1 MLSLE
6 EVAQQTYNTL
16 QAYMDHRGIS
26 LAVGP
31 LSIND
36 SNFLIRGYVGD
47 LNWEYYVTTTANDPD
62 CFSLC
67 IKLITSHEHKLVDDY
82 PAGVA
87 LCTYHHTDSRFD
99 IHAVEN
105 FVKDSEE
112 HPLRRKMVLYTIF
125 AAVIFMK
132 QVDGQTV
139 QILEPD
145 PDLIEY
151 YRSFGFE
158 MSPTCSYIMRSNLN
172 ELMRVM
178 AGRVV

>member
-16 QAYMDHRGIS
+16 QAYMDHREIS

-31 LSIND
+31 LSMSD
-36 SNFLIRGYVGD
+36 SSSLIRAYGE
-47 LNWEYYVTTTANDPD
+47 LNWEYYVTEVGNDPD

-67 IKLITSHEHKLVDDY
+67 IKLVTSKENKVVDDY

-87 LCTYHHTDSRFD
+87 LCTYRLSEKRFD

-112 HPLRRKMVLYTIF
+112 HPLRRKMILYTLY
-125 AAVIFMK
+125 AAIIFMT
-132 QVDGQTV
+132 QVDGIEV
-139 QILEPD
+139 RIIEPVEEK
-145 PDLIEY
+145 IEY
-151 YRSFGFE
+151 YRTFGFE
-158 MSPTCSYIMRSNLN
+158 MSQSCTY
-172 ELMRVM
+172 VM
-178 AGRVV
+178 CCDLDRLKEHILRLAA

>member
-16 QAYMDHRGIS
+16 QAYMDHREID

-31 LSIND
+31 LSFND
-36 SNFLIRGYVGD
+36 TSSLIRAYGE
-47 LNWEYYVTTTANDPD
+47 LNWEYYVTSVGNDPD

-67 IKLITSHEHKLVDDY
+67 IKLITSKEHKLVDDY

-87 LCTYHHTDSRFD
+87 LCTYHHGSSRFD

-105 FVKDSEE
+105 FVKDSED
-112 HPLRRKMVLYTIF
+112 HPLRRKMILYTLY

-132 QVDGQTV
+132 QVDGTEV
-139 QILEPD
+139 RIIEPVEEKID
-145 PDLIEY
+145 Y
-151 YRSFGFE
+151 YRTFGFE
-158 MSPTCSYIMRSNLN
+158 MSDSCSYVMTCSLDR
-172 ELMRVM
+172 LMSYM
-178 AGRVV
+178 AERDA